1 MLSLLSAAFPN
12 VIPSGTATLSS
23 VIPSGAATLSSVIS
37 SGGVAAVEKSL
48 AFSQL
53 WYWFLLMAVVC
64 YLIGCFNFA
73 VLIARFKH
81 KDVHKIGSGNPGT
94 MNISREFGLKVGLLN
109 FLLDA
114 CKGGVPALISYF
126 IFRNYVF
133 AGTNVVISDFTRYFC
148 GVCVIIGHIWPVTM
162 KFKGGKG
169 IASTLG
175 LFWFCISCEEWWYF
189 FVMFALLLFGVVGYI
204 AFTEW
209 GSMGSLL
216 GVTGFSVW
224 QGLMFFFRYEAE
236 ITGGWVIAC
245 FMMLFALNVLT
256 WFAHRKNLV
265 RLFAGEEHRTS
276 VRKLS
281 HGKRGMKN
289 M

>member
-1 MLSLLSAAFPN
+1 M
-12 VIPSGTATLSS
+12 
-23 VIPSGAATLSSVIS
+23 
-37 SGGVAAVEKSL
+37 K
-48 AFSQL
+48 FSEL
-53 WYWFLLMAVVC
+53 WYWFLLMAALS
-64 YLIGCFNFA
+64 YMIGCFNFA
-73 VLIARFKH
+73 VVIAKARH

-114 CKGGVPALISYF
+114 IKGGLPALISYF
-126 IFRNYVF
+126 VFRGRVF
-133 AGTNVVISDFTRYFC
+133 YGTHVAISDFTRYFC
-148 GVCVIIGHIWPVTM
+148 GLFVILGHIYPVTM

-175 LFWFCISCEEWWYF
+175 LFSFSISCENAWYI
-189 FVMFALLLFGVVGYI
+189 FAVIAGLILTLLYI
-204 AFTEW
+204 WLTEW

-224 QGLMFFFRYEAE
+224 QAIIFLVRYQTEALC
-236 ITGGWVIAC
+236 GWTVAI
-245 FMMLFALNVLT
+245 FMLILALNFFT

-276 VRKLS
+276 VKKLYK
-281 HGKRGMKN
+281 GKRGMKD

>member
-1 MLSLLSAAFPN
+1 MR
-12 VIPSGTATLSS
+12 
-23 VIPSGAATLSSVIS
+23 
-37 SGGVAAVEKSL
+37 EL
-48 AFSQL
+48 AFSEL
-53 WYWFLLMAVVC
+53 WYWFLLMAVLC
-64 YLIGCFNFA
+64 YFIGCFNFA
-73 VLIARFKH
+73 VLIARIKH
-81 KDVHKIGSGNPGT
+81 KDIHKMGSGNPGT

-114 CKGGVPALISYF
+114 CKGGVPAVISYF
-126 IFRNYVF
+126 IFRGCVF
-133 AGTNVVISDFTRYFC
+133 AGTGVVISDFTRYFC
-148 GVCVIIGHIWPVTM
+148 GVCVVIGHIWPVTM

-175 LFWFCISCEEWWYF
+175 LFWFCIACERWWYF
-189 FVMFALLLFGVVGYI
+189 LIATAALLFLVVGYI
-204 AFTEW
+204 ALTEW
-209 GSMGSLL
+209 GSMGSLF

-224 QGLMFFFRYEAE
+224 QGIEFCVRYE
-236 ITGGWVIAC
+236 GMSNVWVIAC
-245 FMMLFALNVLT
+245 FLCLFALNFLT